1 MEKKKFKLQI
11 PNTFVLLLFVIL
23 AAAVLTYIIPAGQY
37 DVLENG
43 SFDPTSYHVVAS
55 NPTTFTD
62 LLLAIPEGIASQ
74 STVIVML
81 LLSVGGI
88 EILNETKAINAGIM
102 KFIVSHKNADIPVL
116 IVLALIFACLGSFA
130 GWNIECVP
138 FIPIVCAIVRAMG
151 YNNMLG
157 LYVVSFPAAAGW
169 STGVLNLFSTAYL
182 QQMAG
187 LPVFSGLGMRIVSFV
202 IFVGLSIAFILGYAK
217 KYRKEN
223 NMGAAGEAEIQVDED
238 LEFTPARKVSL
249 VVAIAGIITI
259 AYCACNMNIGW
270 SLPHVGGFWVILGIV
285 LAFINR
291 MSVDQAVGAFTRGV
305 ASIAPVAV
313 IIGMATAALVL
324 LEKASLM
331 HTIIYYMAT
340 ALESTPKALVGVLI
354 FVFLTLMNFLI
365 TGVHG
370 KAAILMPILVPLAEI
385 LGVSQQVVVL
395 AFIFGDGFSNWFWPT
410 SAIGV
415 ASAGAANVTM
425 SDWIK
430 ESWKK
435 FVLISVIAAVIVFVA
450 SVIGY

>member
-1 MEKKKFKLQI
+1 MKKKAKFQI
-11 PNTFVLLLFVIL
+11 PNTFVLLLIVII
-23 AAAVLTYIIPAGQY
+23 AAALLTYIVPGGAY
-37 DVLENG
+37 DVLEDG
-43 SFDPTSYHVVAS
+43 SFDPTSYHVLES
-55 NPTTFTD
+55 NPATFTD
-62 LLLAIPEGIASQ
+62 ILLAIPEGLASQ
-74 STVIVML
+74 STVIFML
-81 LLSVGGI
+81 LLAVGGI

-102 KFIVSHKNADIPVL
+102 KFISTHKKADTPVM

-138 FIPIVCAIVRAMG
+138 FIPIVVAIVKAMG
-151 YNNMLG
+151 YDSMLG
-157 LYVVSFPAAAGW
+157 LYIVAFPTAAGW

-182 QQMAG
+182 QNMAG

-202 IFVGLSIAFILGYAK
+202 IFVALSIVFILSYAA

-223 NMGAAGEAEIQVDED
+223 GLKTGEEAEIKVDED
-238 LEFTPARKVSL
+238 LEFTTARKVSL
-249 VVAIAGIITI
+249 VVAIAGLVTI
-259 AYCACNMNIGW
+259 AYCTCNMNIGW

-285 LAFINR
+285 LALINR
-291 MSVDQAVGAFTRGV
+291 LGTERTIGAFIRGV
-305 ASIAPVAV
+305 QSIAPVAI
-313 IIGMATAALVL
+313 IIGMATAALIL
-324 LEKASLM
+324 LEKANLM
-331 HTIIYYMAT
+331 HTIIYGIAT
-340 ALESTPKALVGVLI
+340 ALENTPKALVGVLI
-354 FVFLTLMNFLI
+354 FVFLTLMNALI

-370 KAAILMPILVPLAEI
+370 KAAILMPILVPLADL

-425 SDWIK
+425 SDWMR

-435 FVLISVIAAVIVFVA
+435 FVLISVIGAVIVFVA